1 MVVNSIALTNKMI
14 AVGIKPICSVVLGM
28 RDLKV
33 LSTAITAAIPDIAES
48 SATIK
53 KILIWD
59 FLSNPQ
65 RARLKLAPLRVA
77 LVKSAPRIS
86 ALEKS
91 SLVRLRPLKERP
103 WRF

>member
-1 MVVNSIALTNKMI
+1 MI
-14 AVGIKPICSVVLGM
+14 AVGIKPICSVVLGI

-33 LSTAITAAIPDIAES
+33 LSTAITAAMPDIAES

-53 KILIWD
+53 KILICD
-59 FLSNPQ
+59 FLASPQ
-65 RARLKLAPLRVA
+65 RARWKLAPLRVA

-86 ALEKS
+86 AFEKS
-91 SLVRLRPLKERP
+91 VLVRSQPLKERP